1 MGTTVVDICNS
12 ALLKLG
18 SAPLM
23 SIEEDTR
30 EGRLCRAQ
38 YTKLK
43 TALLNEHPWSF
54 AKRRIKLNRD
64 VDEPEFGFDAQF
76 LLPADFLRVIDIYAS
91 QKGFDAL
98 PAQDWLVEGDY
109 VLSNAQV
116 LYMVYITDEAKE
128 SRFSASFSELLSLRL
143 AMDICYVLIQDKTL
157 YDRMSQEYKM
167 YLQRIQFVDSRN
179 LRPKDLTRND
189 GLWVQSRF

>member
-1 MGTTVVDICNS
+1 M
-12 ALLKLG
+12 
-18 SAPLM
+18 
-23 SIEEDTR
+23 
-30 EGRLCRAQ
+30 CRAQ